1 MTALRA
7 AATVAALAV
16 APLMI
21 GLATAPPAGAHG
33 SLEDPVSRVKTC
45 FDEGPESPVSD
56 ACRDLVA
63 IGGTQ
68 PLYDWNE
75 VNLADAAG
83 RHRELIP
90 DGALCSAGRDKYA
103 GLDRAR
109 ADWPASTLSAGPHT
123 FRYRATAPH
132 RGGFELFITKE
143 GYDPATPLRWSDL
156 ESFGEVTDPPLED
169 GSYVFDLT
177 VPERSGRHLVYSVW
191 QRSDSPEAF
200 YTCSD
205 VVFGGAAGGG
215 TVIEPAPPATEPE
228 PGPGAE
234 DSGHAEHGG
243 HGEHGGQESDDH
255 AGHGNHDHH
264 DTTTGQDRETPGDA
278 TAPAGN
284 APAPDGDRGT
294 PVTGEDD
301 PELAATGGDP
311 AGTTALA
318 LGGAAALTAGT
329 ATLLLAARRRPPRL
343 TGAAHRPVPP

>member
-21 GLATAPPAGAHG
+21 TLATATPAGAHG

-90 DGALCSAGRDKYA
+90 DGKLCSAGRDKYA
-103 GLDRAR
+103 GLDQAR
-109 ADWPASTLSAGPHT
+109 AGWPASTLSAGQHT

-143 GYDPATPLRWSDL
+143 GYDPSTPLRWSDL
-156 ESFGEVTDPPLED
+156 ESFGTVTDPPLEN

-177 VPERSGRHLVYSVW
+177 VPDRSGRHLIYSVW

-215 TVIEPAPPATEPE
+215 TVIEPAPPATAPE

-234 DSGHAEHGG
+234 ESGHTD
-243 HGEHGGQESDDH
+243 HGEHSEHSGHEDHSDHEDH
-255 AGHGNHDHH
+255 GDHTGPGDH
-264 DTTTGQDRETPGDA
+264 DTTPGEDRETPGDT

-284 APAPDGDRGT
+284 APAPAGDQGT
-294 PVTGEDD
+294 AVTGEDD
-301 PELAATGGDP
+301 PELAATGGDA
-311 AGTTALA
+311 AGTAALA

-329 ATLLLAARRRPPRL
+329 ATLLLAARRR
-343 TGAAHRPVPP
+343 AAAARRA

>member
-1 MTALRA
+1 MTALRT

-21 GLATAPPAGAHG
+21 TLATATPAGAHG

-45 FDEGPESPVSD
+45 FDEGPESPASA
-56 ACRDLVA
+56 ACRDLVG

-90 DGALCSAGRDKYA
+90 DGKLCSAGRDKYA
-103 GLDRAR
+103 GLDQAR
-109 ADWPASTLSAGPHT
+109 ADWPASELAPGQHT

-143 GYDPATPLRWSDL
+143 GYDPAAPLRWSDL
-156 ESFGEVTDPPLED
+156 ESFGQVTDPPLEN

-205 VVFGGAAGGG
+205 VVFGGSGGTGGG
-215 TVIEPAPPATEPE
+215 GDPVIEPAPPATEPE
-228 PGPGAE
+228 PGPEG
-234 DSGHAEHGG
+234 GG
-243 HGEHGGQESDDH
+243 HE
-255 AGHGNHDHH
+255 GHGDHGDHGDHDQHGEDPH
-264 DTTTGQDRETPGDA
+264 DRHEEPAAGDQREEGAAPEA
-278 TAPAGN
+278 NRPAPAGG
-284 APAPDGDRGT
+284 ADEAVTDTDTEPADDR
-294 PVTGEDD
+294 
-301 PELAATGGDP
+301 ELAATGGDS
-311 AGTTALA
+311 ATTALA
-318 LGGAAALTAGT
+318 LGGAAALSVGT
-329 ATLLLAARRRPPRL
+329 ATLLLAARRR
-343 TGAAHRPVPP
+343 AAAARRA

>member
-21 GLATAPPAGAHG
+21 TLATATPAGAHG

-45 FDEGPESPVSD
+45 FDEGPESPVSG

-63 IGGTQ
+63 LGGTQ

-90 DGALCSAGRDKYA
+90 DGHLCSAGRDKYA
-103 GLDRAR
+103 GLDQAR

-143 GYDPATPLRWSDL
+143 GYDPTAPLRWSDL
-156 ESFGEVTDPPLED
+156 ESFGEVTDPPLEN

-177 VPERSGRHLVYSVW
+177 VPERSGRHLIYSVW

-205 VVFGGAAGGG
+205 VVFGGAGGGG
-215 TVIEPAPPATEPE
+215 TAVEPAPPAPEPE
-228 PGPGAE
+228 PAPGAE
-234 DSGHAEHGG
+234 DSGHGE
-243 HGEHGGQESDDH
+243 HGEHGEHADHGSDDH
-255 AGHGNHDHH
+255 TGHDEHDDHA
-264 DTTTGQDRETPGDA
+264 TAPGEDREPPGDTPA
-278 TAPAGN
+278 APAGN
-284 APAPDGDRGT
+284 APAPAGDPGD

-301 PELAATGGDP
+301 RELAATGGDP
-311 AGTTALA
+311 AGTAALA
-318 LGGAAALTAGT
+318 LGGAAALTIGT
-329 ATLLLAARRRPPRL
+329 ATLLLAARRPAAARPP
-343 TGAAHRPVPP
+343 PPPRR